1 MSQNGVS
8 AIMMGSR
15 YSHSGV
21 VELLLEH
28 KAQVNLLD
36 DASDI

>member
-1 MSQNGVS
+1 MMAS
-8 AIMMGSR
+8 AYG
-15 YSHSGV
+15 HTGV

-36 DASDI
+36 DVSDV